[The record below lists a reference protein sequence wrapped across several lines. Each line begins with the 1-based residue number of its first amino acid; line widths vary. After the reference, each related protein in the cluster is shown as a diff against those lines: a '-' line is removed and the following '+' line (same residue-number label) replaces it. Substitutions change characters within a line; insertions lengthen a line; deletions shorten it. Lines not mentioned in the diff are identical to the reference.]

1 MAIIFSFPGFESIA
15 SHIASDLK
23 ITRGDM
29 EIRHF
34 PDGETYVRL
43 NSPVEGQQVIIICGL
58 DKPDQKI
65 MGLMFF
71 AQVARKMGA
80 KSIGLVAPYLGYMR
94 QDKRF
99 HDGEAITADIFA
111 GFLSQI
117 VDWLVTIDPHLHR
130 HKKLSEI
137 YTIPATAIHA
147 SNHIADWIKSNIA
160 RPVLIGPDAE
170 SSQWVSEAAKKAG
183 APFMVLSKIR
193 RGDRDVAVSLPDV
206 ATYHDHTPV
215 LIDDIISTAHT
226 MIETVVHLRALSMRP
241 PTCIGVHGIFA
252 GDAYDRLMSAG
263 AHRIVTSNSI
273 PHKSNDIAIED
284 ILATAVSAMIKNNH
298 SHKG

>member
-1 MAIIFSFPGFESIA
+1 MSIIFSFPGFENITN
-15 SHIASDLK
+15 HIASDLQ
-23 ITRGDM
+23 ITRGKM
-29 EIRHF
+29 EIRNF

-43 NSPVEGQQVIIICGL
+43 NSPVEGQQVIITCGL
-58 DKPDQKI
+58 DNPDHKI

-71 AQVARKMGA
+71 AQVAREMGA

-99 HDGEAITADIFA
+99 HDGEAITADIFS
-111 GFLSQI
+111 GLLSQI

-137 YTIPATAIHA
+137 YTIPAAAIHA
-147 SNHIADWIKSNIA
+147 SDHIADWIKSNIA

-170 SSQWVSEAAKKAG
+170 SSQWVSDAANKAS
-183 APFMVLSKIR
+183 APFMVLSKVR

-206 ATYHDHTPV
+206 AAYHDHTPV
-215 LIDDIISTAHT
+215 LVDDIISTAHT
-226 MIETVVHLRALSMRP
+226 MIETVAHLKALNMKP

-252 GDAYDRLMSAG
+252 GDAYNRLISAG

-284 ILATAVSAMIKNNH
+284 ILAAAVATMIRE
-298 SHKG
+298 

>member
-1 MAIIFSFPGFESIA
+1 MSIIFSFPGYENITN
-15 SHIASDLK
+15 HIASDLQ
-23 ITRGDM
+23 ITRGKM
-29 EIRHF
+29 KMRHF

-43 NSPVEGQQVIIICGL
+43 HSPVAGQQVIIVCGL
-58 DKPDQKI
+58 DNPDHKI

-71 AQVARKMGA
+71 AQVAKEMGA

-111 GFLSQI
+111 GLLSQI

-130 HKKLSEI
+130 HEKLSEI
-137 YTIPATAIHA
+137 YTIPAAAIHA
-147 SNHIADWIKSNIA
+147 SDHIAHWIKSNIA
-160 RPVLIGPDAE
+160 QPVLIGPDVE
-170 SSQWVSEAAKKAG
+170 STQWVSDAAKKAG
-183 APFMVLSKIR
+183 APFMILSKVR

-206 ATYHDHTPV
+206 AAYHDHTPV

-226 MIETVVHLRALSMRP
+226 MIETVVHLRALNMKP

-252 GDAYDRLMSAG
+252 DDAYDRLMSAG
-263 AHRIVTSNSI
+263 AQHIVTSNSI
-273 PHKSNDIAIED
+273 PHKSNDIPIDD
-284 ILATAVSAMIKNNH
+284 ILAAAVSDMIKNNH